1 LPLDPGDR
9 LPASTATAW
18 AGHWL
23 DPVAPDHADDP
34 SPPPIGVC
42 YYTPI
47 LEWAGEMTIG
57 IPAKYSCVADPSN
70 LRAVRAGTS
79 GRVHLRWRWSPQG
92 TESVVV
98 ARAGSPPTQ
107 ADDPDAILA
116 SVSDEEYSRL
126 GYFAMT
132 LPTGAVGPWH
142 LSVFSVATVQG
153 ERVVSPGLDP
163 TSRTI
168 VPGPNPE
175 VTVSYTLRRPGFPGR
190 AWSLTFRTDPVGST
204 IPPTALV
211 AHPRTVPLSAD
222 DGEIVVRFPA
232 ATDGETF
239 TIPPT
244 VDLTRQRVRIFADP
258 HADPDGLPP
267 IRLRHPEGGATR
279 V

>member
-1 LPLDPGDR
+1 LSLDPGDR
-9 LPASTATAW
+9 LPASASVAW
-18 AGHWL
+18 GGEWL
-23 DPVAPDHADDP
+23 DPAGDDHADDP
-34 SPPPIGVC
+34 SPPPVGVC

-47 LEWAGEMTIG
+47 LEWAGEMTVG
-57 IPAKYSCVADPSN
+57 FPSKYSCVADPTN
-70 LRAVRAGTS
+70 LRAVRAGNA

-92 TESVVV
+92 TESRVL
-98 ARAGSPPTQ
+98 AKAGSPPSH
-107 ADDPDAILA
+107 ADDPEAIAA
-116 SVSDEEYSRL
+116 SVSDDEYSRL

-132 LPTGAVGPWH
+132 LPTGVSGPWH
-142 LSVFSVATVQG
+142 IAVFSVATVQG

-163 TSRTI
+163 SSRTV

-175 VTVSYTLRRPGFPGR
+175 VTVSYILRRPGFPGR

-244 VDLTRQRVRIFADP
+244 VDLARQRARVFADP

-267 IRLRHPEGGATR
+267 IRLRHPEGGPTR